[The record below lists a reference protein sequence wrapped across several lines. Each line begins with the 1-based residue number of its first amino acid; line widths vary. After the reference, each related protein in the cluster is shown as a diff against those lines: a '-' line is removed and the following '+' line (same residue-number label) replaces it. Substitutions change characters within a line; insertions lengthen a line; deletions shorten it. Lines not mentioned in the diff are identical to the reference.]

1 MSQKVGL
8 RMCSERACVTVDR
21 GLGVEERR
29 RQGRRRQGLGGN
41 SSSSGGWTE
50 DVRDWEGELE
60 I

>member
-1 MSQKVGL
+1 
-8 RMCSERACVTVDR
+8 MCSERACVTVDR